1 MIVDDNLHW
10 YPDYFFSDE
19 SFLHAVMRL
28 VPRGYGEYAELSTVP
43 ETGKRQIVISKP
55 KGHQNLNMIEG
66 TNSDVKDLLNAMDST
81 GVDKAI
87 LRVPIWEEWLT
98 LDLCKRIN
106 DSMAECVR
114 EHSDRFLGLAM
125 VPPWGDEECL
135 NELERC
141 VKDLGLCGFEMPA
154 HYGKLYLDEE
164 VFRPHLKKINELNVP
179 IMVHHTP
186 LPVDYYSLTSYTNL
200 RRFYGRCADQM
211 TNLGRILFSGLLDEF
226 PNLKFVPTMLG
237 GCFFA
242 YADILALSRRKSTV
256 RENIERFDLIA
267 DKVRGYLERNIYFD
281 ITHAPPWGEA
291 QLECAVK
298 VLGADHILW
307 GSSYPLV
314 REWMLKGVE
323 YMDTLDI
330 SDKERSLIMGENAAG
345 LFNIKA

>member
-1 MIVDDNLHW
+1 MIIDDNLHW
-10 YPDYFFSDE
+10 YPDYFFTDK
-19 SFLHAVMRL
+19 SFLSACLRL
-28 VPRGYGEYAELSTVP
+28 VPQAYGDHLELTTVP
-43 ETGKRQIVISKP
+43 GTDKRQVVISRP
-55 KGHQNLNMIEG
+55 KGFQIENADEAR
-66 TNSDVKDLLNAMDST
+66 TDTKDFLQVMDT
-81 GVDKAI
+81 VGVNKAI
-87 LRVPIWEEWLT
+87 LRVAIWEEWLT

-106 DSMAECVR
+106 DSMAECVK
-114 EHSDRFLGLAM
+114 ENPDRFVGLAT

-141 VKDLGLCGFEMPA
+141 IKDLGLCGVEMAA
-154 HYGKLYLDEE
+154 HYGNLYLDEE
-164 VFRPHLKKINELNVP
+164 VFRPHLRRINELNVP

-186 LPVDYYSLTSYTNL
+186 LPVDYSSLTPYTNL
-200 RRFYGRCADQM
+200 RRIYGRCLDQM
-211 TNLGRILFSGLLDEF
+211 TSLGRILFSGLLDEC

-256 RENIERFDLIA
+256 RENMERFDLIA

-281 ITHAPPWGEA
+281 ITHAPPWGKA

-298 VLGADHILW
+298 VHGADHILW

-323 YMDTLDI
+323 YMNSLNI
-330 SDKERSLIMGENAAG
+330 SDRDRSLIMGENAAR
-345 LFNIKA
+345 LFNIRA